1 MRELHHYIIKS
12 NSNRSTL
19 IPVYIHHDCT
29 TDLDYDTLNSIGR
42 YIEGNLEY
50 IESCAR
56 CNGNNSSS
64 NSSSSSSSSSLLQFR
79 ETLVSPASFD
89 QMHAKDHKIH
99 FAIKKQSKYYTTIL
113 YDTEHGNATFLT
125 STTLYLCAFELYL
138 FISL

>member
-1 MRELHHYIIKS
+1 MRELHHFIIKS

-19 IPVYIHHDCT
+19 IPVYIHHDRT
-29 TDLDYDTLNSIGR
+29 TELDCDTLKTIGR

-56 CNGNNSSS
+56 CNGSNSSS
-64 NSSSSSSSSSLLQFR
+64 NSSSSSLLQFR
-79 ETLVSPASFD
+79 ETLVTPASFD
-89 QMHAKDHKIH
+89 QMHTTDHKIH

-113 YDTEHGNATFLT
+113 YDTEHGNCTFLT
-125 STTLYLCAFELYL
+125 STVYLCAFELYL

>member
-1 MRELHHYIIKS
+1 MRELHHFIIKS

-29 TDLDYDTLNSIGR
+29 TEIDLNSIGR
-42 YIEGNLEY
+42 CIEENLEY

-56 CNGNNSSS
+56 CNGSNSSS
-64 NSSSSSSSSSLLQFR
+64 NSSSSSLLQFR

-89 QMHAKDHKIH
+89 QTHSKDHKIH

-113 YDTEHGNATFLT
+113 YDTVYSNCT